1 MHSLPQPLDF
11 LQLIILCLHLLYS
24 YIQVFLSLELLL
36 CPFIYIFLFHIN
48 SFLLYMDKYF
58 HQVFLNQ
65 YTLYLYILELYQ
77 THHLYNLH
85 YIHLLMCIKV
95 HIVKIDHIVF
105 LYYLIM
111 QSMPSKQPQKPN
123 NHHKIFDLLLVKLHL
138 DFANQLP

>member
-1 MHSLPQPLDF
+1 MHSLPQPPDF
-11 LQLIILCLHLLYS
+11 FQAIILCLHLLYS
-24 YIQVFLSLELLL
+24 YIQVFLLLELLW

-65 YTLYLYILELYQ
+65 CILYLYILALYQ

-111 QSMPSKQPQKPN
+111 PSMPSKQLQKPN
-123 NHHKIFDLLLVKLHL
+123 NHRKIFDLLLEKLHL